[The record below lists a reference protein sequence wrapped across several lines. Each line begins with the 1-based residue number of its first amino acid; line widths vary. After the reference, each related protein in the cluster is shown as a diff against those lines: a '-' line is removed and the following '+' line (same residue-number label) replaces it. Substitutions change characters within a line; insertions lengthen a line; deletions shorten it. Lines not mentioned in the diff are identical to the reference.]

1 MVLAPPD
8 DPTTD
13 GYHRVMAWR
22 WRLATGVALVLA
34 LACVFLLVTHDP
46 SARFHT
52 DPTSSHEDYGAG
64 AFLLALAVLLLAWAR
79 FERRSQPHQHRSS
92 DDDRHT

>member
-1 MVLAPPD
+1 
-8 DPTTD
+8 
-13 GYHRVMAWR
+13 MAWR

-34 LACVFLLVTHDP
+34 LAGAFLLVTHDP

-52 DPTSSHEDYGAG
+52 DPTSSDEHYGAG

-79 FERRSQPHQHRSS
+79 FERRSQPQQDPPS
-92 DDDRHT
+92 DDDQHS